1 MDKKKKIL
9 KKNKV
14 KAPNTK
20 TVGEPKS
27 EIFGLF
33 LMVIGIIFFISIF
46 SDKMGIIGR
55 LVYKFLSVLL
65 GSANYIFPLLLI
77 FWGILYN
84 ITATK
89 LYTKRYIICSLIIY
103 FSILILLDAS
113 KELDLTLVDRI
124 NRSIE
129 YMSIARS
136 GGIIGAILG
145 FFSYKLLGSL
155 GTYIFVGIII
165 LVNLYIMLRTNID
178 QIIMAYEDLSDYLE
192 ERKKILAE
200 KKIKRENDKSNKA
213 EENEIKKSQ
222 KEDKKLK
229 ILDNFKIKK
238 DNLLEDNKAKENKD
252 FIIKEYKTTNINK
265 AQENNSNKQESSSE
279 ELTEKD
285 KEEFKN
291 IDQELPDETYI
302 FPDISLLNINESNN
316 TMSNQE
322 IIKNGKI
329 IEKTLDNFNMDCQI
343 TSINKGPVI
352 TCYELKPA
360 PGIKL
365 SRIVSL
371 SDNISMALGSSD
383 IRIEAPIPGK
393 TVVGIEVANKFKD
406 SVGLREILESSEFV
420 NSKSDVP
427 LTLGK
432 DVEGNIIVESISDM
446 PHLLIAGA
454 TGSGKSVCINTIISN
469 ILYKSS
475 PNDVRLMLIDP
486 KVVELSVYNGIPHL
500 LIPVVTNPKKAGYAL
515 NWAVDE
521 MERRYKLF
529 AEAQVRDIK
538 GYNKKKIKEG
548 KISEKIPKIVIIV
561 DELADLMMVSSNEI
575 EDYIARLAQM
585 ARACGMHLILATQRP
600 SVDVITGTIKANIPS
615 RIAFAVSSAV
625 DSRTIL
631 DMSGAEKLLGRGDML
646 FYPSSYS
653 KPKRIQGAF
662 ISDEEVERLVDFV
675 KLNNENSE
683 INKQSLIASQI
694 NNKEKDDNLDL
705 DPLFADAINYVL
717 GDEQASISYLQ
728 RKLKVGYSRAA
739 RIVDQM
745 EELGIIGPHEGSK
758 PRKLLKTKEEI
769 DDLLGDDNE

>member
-192 ERKKILAE
+192 DRKKILAE
-200 KKIKRENDKSNKA
+200 KKIKRENDKSNQV
-213 EENEIKKSQ
+213 EEKELKKSQ

-238 DNLLEDNKAKENKD
+238 DNLLEDNKTKENKD
-252 FIIKEYKTTNINK
+252 FIIKEYKTTNINNT
-265 AQENNSNKQESSSE
+265 QENNSNIQESSSE

-302 FPDISLLNINESNN
+302 YPDISLLNINESNN

-393 TVVGIEVANKFKD
+393 TVVGIEVANK
-406 SVGLREILESSEFV
+406 
-420 NSKSDVP
+420 
-427 LTLGK
+427 
-432 DVEGNIIVESISDM
+432 
-446 PHLLIAGA
+446 
-454 TGSGKSVCINTIISN
+454 
-469 ILYKSS
+469 
-475 PNDVRLMLIDP
+475 
-486 KVVELSVYNGIPHL
+486 
-500 LIPVVTNPKKAGYAL
+500 
-515 NWAVDE
+515 
-521 MERRYKLF
+521 
-529 AEAQVRDIK
+529 
-538 GYNKKKIKEG
+538 
-548 KISEKIPKIVIIV
+548 
-561 DELADLMMVSSNEI
+561 
-575 EDYIARLAQM
+575 
-585 ARACGMHLILATQRP
+585 
-600 SVDVITGTIKANIPS
+600 
-615 RIAFAVSSAV
+615 
-625 DSRTIL
+625 
-631 DMSGAEKLLGRGDML
+631 
-646 FYPSSYS
+646 
-653 KPKRIQGAF
+653 
-662 ISDEEVERLVDFV
+662 
-675 KLNNENSE
+675 
-683 INKQSLIASQI
+683 
-694 NNKEKDDNLDL
+694 
-705 DPLFADAINYVL
+705 
-717 GDEQASISYLQ
+717 
-728 RKLKVGYSRAA
+728 
-739 RIVDQM
+739 
-745 EELGIIGPHEGSK
+745 
-758 PRKLLKTKEEI
+758 
-769 DDLLGDDNE
+769 